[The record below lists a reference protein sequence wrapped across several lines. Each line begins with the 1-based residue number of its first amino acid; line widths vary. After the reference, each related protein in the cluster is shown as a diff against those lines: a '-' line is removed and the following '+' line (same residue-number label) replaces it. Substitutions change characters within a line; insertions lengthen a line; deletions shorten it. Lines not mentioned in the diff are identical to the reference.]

1 MTKLLPLLAIMA
13 LLLALVSLAS
23 ALEATTD
30 TSSDPDLTADPPVA
44 PQQNGPVKLADNTDE
59 PDEPDDE
66 ADGLV
71 VGFVAGDPGTT
82 PPSAASYRS
91 YAVSL
96 TTGSDAGWYQLV
108 EVRIATKVTGTPL
121 ARLSIHRDHEG
132 SPHAEALY
140 VTHFR
145 GASEEEPD
153 LYLEFPDNTPLYPN
167 QTYWAV
173 FEEVSGLGVYEI
185 STAPNGDE
193 NPDSWPISDT
203 SLQRNFFSL
212 LTGRTW
218 QASALN
224 PIAMVVDGYPV
235 EERVLVGAHGLRDTA
250 ADGPFLRFGT
260 ERITK
265 VWLKLPMGQ
274 TFDFCEPAFV
284 AGSGTERSW
293 RRCDLS
299 PSSHHDHEWAGGR
312 GFTTGPNPTGYTISG
327 LGVDID
333 AQSGTLDP
341 VANIYAAEAF
351 SSRKGAR
358 DPQSPLASYQA
369 TAGIGGSPDRFAPRT
384 AVSEKLHVEP
394 GRTYVAYFQNA
405 AAGYYQTPNARAGQ
419 DAGAEDGWTL
429 GYPYGSKFIHPL
441 GFAGDSWN
449 FRPGDSKRI
458 PLNVYGW
465 PNPLP
470 AAPNPAPPPPGP
482 VLVSTL
488 GQPSNPTSQLV
499 GKRINL
505 EIGYAASFTNGNDA
519 VHTLHGVQIEVTV
532 IPPLQVLGAIRASI
546 YSDGGGEPGVALYEL
561 GLRANPQVGVLT
573 FDAPADTM
581 LAANTT
587 FWLVI
592 DIAHSPTEDF
602 FRTAVTSSR
611 GQDACAI
618 RNWSIGDV
626 AYFREGPGAAWS
638 PNADLLK
645 MAVLGERVSSPLV
658 EFDEPTCGD
667 LPGDTATAGRLVVA
681 GAGVE
686 GQHHTSTDVDWYAV
700 SLDAGVDYQFDAD
713 PTDPQP
719 RLYLLKIHDDQGTE
733 LRSSAIAPVEGP
745 QNYYQL
751 PNRVNSLPFRTD
763 QAGAYYVSIA
773 SPKGGEAPD
782 RVYTLS
788 AQSDDHPADTSTTA
802 VAELGELTRVYLMRT
817 SSDPDDTATNDV
829 DWVRASL
836 LANVRY
842 HISFD
847 VGKCPQTAV
856 IEGIHDADG
865 TAIPMTSS
873 SGACSASM
881 YFTPTTKG
889 DYYIAVTGKG
899 SQFVDKD
906 DVDDDGRLKGTY
918 HDRYPFTGADAVLVV
933 SLVVNYCTGESLDT
947 LGDALTP
954 LSEPAGGDL
963 PAGTSTSG
971 QAPIGSSVTGNIESA
986 TDRDWFRVRFNG
998 RIGERVYWLELK
1010 GADTGD
1016 GTLPDPLIVG
1026 IYDRQ
1031 GNYIPFSHIVGQ
1043 SKTRDND
1050 SGYGR
1055 NAITDFTAPCAGDYF
1070 VAVAGFEGS
1079 TGAYTLSVTD
1089 ITDTSTSIPIES
1101 VGETWFVEWG
1111 LDTAEEGNDVDYLIG
1126 NLAPGL
1132 PATVP
1137 AHDPRNSEPT
1147 ELYDTNQRGN
1157 AGASALFRLG
1167 VVPDRDYRL
1176 EIRVPET
1183 TDGRPANV
1191 GFIVFRGYLPY
1202 FDLGDVDEGQR
1213 SFIFNFWLVADQRNG
1228 DVSIEFKAPR
1238 FYEARGRTL
1247 PSRLLVGFEL
1257 GEYHFKPGDVYT
1269 FVLTDITDSEDD
1281 YLGAEETTGTVA
1293 VGGSVTGNLEVDN
1306 DVDWF
1311 KVRLEEG
1318 KSYRVS
1324 MRGAES
1330 GGGTLADPFL
1340 EIGTVKAIIDGYYG
1354 FDLSALRNDD
1364 KSTTEKDSEL
1374 VVEVGTTHDAY
1385 IHAATSGTGTG
1396 TYTIEVEEVTTSMG
1410 QRANSPAT
1418 GGPGIIGSLL
1428 AGETLTA
1435 TTENIEDEDGLTE
1448 AVFAYQWVRSNT
1460 DIEGAI
1466 SSTYTMTDDDAGK
1479 AIQVRVTFSD
1489 DAGNE
1494 ESLTSDAMAVAAAL
1508 RLRSATLD
1516 GATLTLTYN
1525 DTLDSF
1531 VTLPQTAFTVSVNGG
1546 SRSVNAVSVAGASV
1560 TLTLAS
1566 AAQAGDAVTV
1576 DYAKPNGPDFIRDT
1590 QGRVASS
1597 FSGRAV
1603 SNDTPAT
1610 ALTAAIHDAP
1620 GSHDGQEDFTFE
1632 LRFSEEP
1639 KEGFSDVTLRDHA
1652 FTVTRGTVVGAR
1664 RLDSDS
1670 ATPNIRW
1677 EISVSPDSNADV
1689 TVELPATEDCEAQ
1702 GAICTE
1708 DDTMLSSPL
1717 EFTVKGPPLTASVE
1731 SAPPSHNGSGEFRFR
1746 IAFSE
1751 EPKTGFS
1758 YTTMRDHA
1766 FTVTGG
1772 SVKGARRLDPP
1783 SNVGWE
1789 VVVKPDS
1796 NGDVTV
1802 VLPVTTDCAAQ
1813 GAICTGDGR
1822 PLSNRL
1828 EITVSGPSG

>member
-1 MTKLLPLLAIMA
+1 MRSATTLTRLLPLLAVMA
-13 LLLALVSLAS
+13 LLLALVSLAH
-23 ALEATTD
+23 AQEATTD
-30 TSSDPDLTADPPVA
+30 TSSDPDQADDPPVA
-44 PQQNGPVKLADNTDE
+44 LQQDSPVELAGNTGE
-59 PDEPDDE
+59 VDD
-66 ADGLV
+66 DGLV
-71 VGFVAGDPGTT
+71 AGFVAGDPGAT

-91 YAVSL
+91 YAVSF

-108 EVRIATKVTGTPL
+108 EVLIVTKVTGTPL
-121 ARLSIHRDHEG
+121 ARLSIHRDHQG
-132 SPHAEALY
+132 SPHADALY

-145 GASEEEPD
+145 GATKEAPD
-153 LYLEFPDNTPLYPN
+153 LYLEFPDNTPLNPN

-193 NPDSWPISDT
+193 GPDSWPISDT
-203 SLQRNFFSL
+203 SLQRNFFTL
-212 LTGRTW
+212 AGRTW

-224 PIAMVVDGYPV
+224 PIAIVVDGYPV

-250 ADGPFLRFGT
+250 ADGPFLRFGA
-260 ERITK
+260 ERVTK
-265 VWLKLPMGQ
+265 VWLKLPKGR
-274 TFDFCEPAFV
+274 TYDGGATNPNIRIDCEPQFV
-284 AGSGTERSW
+284 AGPNTETSW
-293 RRCDLS
+293 RLCS
-299 PSSHHDHEWAGGR
+299 TNKHYDHEWAGGR

-341 VANIYAAEAF
+341 VADIYAAEAF
-351 SSRKGAR
+351 SPREGAR

-384 AVSEKLHVEP
+384 GSERFQAEP
-394 GRTYVAYFQNA
+394 GLTYVAYFQNA
-405 AAGYYQTPNARAGQ
+405 ANGYYETPNASRGE
-419 DAGAEDGWTL
+419 DPGAEAGWTL
-429 GYPYGSKFIHPL
+429 GGPYGSRFVHPV
-441 GFAGDSWN
+441 GFGGDDWN
-449 FRPGDSKRI
+449 HDNEFKWI

-470 AAPNPAPPPPGP
+470 PAPNPAPPPPGP

-488 GQPSNPTSQLV
+488 GQPSTSTGQLV

-505 EIGYAASFTNGNDA
+505 EIAYAASFTNGNDA

-546 YSDGGGEPGVALYEL
+546 YSDDGGKPGVALHEL

-573 FDAPADTM
+573 FDAPADTT

-602 FRTAVTSSR
+602 FRTAVTSGT

-618 RNWSIGDV
+618 RDWSIGDV

-645 MAVLGERVSSPLV
+645 MAILGEPVTSTSAELG
-658 EFDEPTCGD
+658 EPTCGD
-667 LPGDTATAGRLVVA
+667 LPGDTTTTGRLVVD
-681 GAGVE
+681 GAGVK
-686 GQHHTSTDVDWYAV
+686 GQHASARDADWYAV
-700 SLDAGVDYQFDAD
+700 SLDAGVDYQFDVVDA
-713 PTDPQP
+713 PPV
-719 RLYLLKIHDDQGTE
+719 YLLKIHDDQGTE
-733 LRSSAIAPVEGP
+733 LRTSAIAPVEGP
-745 QNYYQL
+745 QNYYQH

-773 SPKGGEAPD
+773 SPKGGHAPD

-788 AQSDDHPADTSTTA
+788 AQSDDYSADTSTTA

-873 SGACSASM
+873 SKACSASM

-947 LGDALTP
+947 LRDALTP
-954 LSEPAGGDL
+954 LSEPSGGDL
-963 PAGTSTSG
+963 PAGTSASG
-971 QAPIGSSVTGNIESA
+971 RAPSGSSVTGNIESA

-1031 GNYIPFSHIVGQ
+1031 GTFIPYSHVVGQ

-1111 LDTAEEGNDVDYLIG
+1111 VDTAEEGNDVDYLIG

-1213 SFIFNFWLVADQRNG
+1213 SFIFNFWLVDDQRNG

-1238 FYEARGRTL
+1238 FYEARGRNI
-1247 PSRLLVGFEL
+1247 PARLFVGFEL
-1257 GEYHFKPGDVYT
+1257 GEYHFEPGDVYT

-1318 KSYRVS
+1318 KSYRVR

-1340 EIGTVKAIIDGYYG
+1340 AIGTVKAIIDGYYG
-1354 FDLSALRNDD
+1354 FGQPALRNDD
-1364 KSTTEKDSEL
+1364 KSTTEQDSEL
-1374 VVEVGTTHDAY
+1374 VVPVFTTHDAY
-1385 IHAATSGTGTG
+1385 IHAATSGDGTG

-1410 QRANSPAT
+1410 QRANSPAS
-1418 GGPGIIGSLL
+1418 GGPGITGTVQ

-1435 TTENIEDEDGLTE
+1435 TTDGIEDEDGLTG
-1448 AVFAYQWVRSNT
+1448 AVFAYQWVRSGA
-1460 DIEGAI
+1460 DIEGAA
-1466 SSTYTMTDDDAGK
+1466 SSTYTVTGDDEGK
-1479 AIQVRVTFSD
+1479 PIQVRVTFTD
-1489 DAGNE
+1489 DAGNA
-1494 ESLTSDAMAVAAAL
+1494 ESLTS
-1508 RLRSATLD
+1508 
-1516 GATLTLTYN
+1516 
-1525 DTLDSF
+1525 
-1531 VTLPQTAFTVSVNGG
+1531 
-1546 SRSVNAVSVAGASV
+1546 
-1560 TLTLAS
+1560 
-1566 AAQAGDAVTV
+1566 
-1576 DYAKPNGPDFIRDT
+1576 YAKLSAPPLIIPDEEPPPKSTATREAREA
-1590 QGRVASS
+1590 QGAAES
-1597 FSGRAV
+1597 
-1603 SNDTPAT
+1603 P
-1610 ALTAAIHDAP
+1610 LTAATHDAP
-1620 GSHDGQEDFTFE
+1620 GSHNGQEKFTFE
-1632 LRFSEEP
+1632 LRFSEELGT
-1639 KEGFSDVTLRDHA
+1639 GFSYKTLRDHA
-1652 FTVTRGTVVGAR
+1652 FTVTRGTVAGAR

-1670 ATPNIRW
+1670 DTPNIRW
-1677 EISVSPDSNADV
+1677 EISVTPDSTADV

-1717 EFTVKGPPLTASVE
+1717 KFTVKGPPLTANTVSV
-1731 SAPPSHNGSGEFRFR
+1731 PTSHNGSGEFRFR

-1751 EPKTGFS
+1751 EFSLSYKTL
-1758 YTTMRDHA
+1758 RDDHV
-1766 FTVTGG
+1766 FTVEGG
-1772 SVKGARRLDPP
+1772 SVTGARRLVKG
-1783 SNVGWE
+1783 SNIGWE
-1789 VVVKPDS
+1789 IVVEPDS

-1802 VLPVTTDCAAQ
+1802 KLPVTEDCDAQ
-1813 GAICTGDGR
+1813 GAICTADGR
-1822 PLSNRL
+1822 MLSSPL
-1828 EITVSGPSG
+1828 EFTVSGPGQ

>member
-1 MTKLLPLLAIMA
+1 MA
-13 LLLALVSLAS
+13 LLLALVSVAY
-23 ALEATTD
+23 AQETTTD
-30 TSSDPDLTADPPVA
+30 TSSDPDQADDPPVA
-44 PQQNGPVKLADNTDE
+44 LQQNSPVKLADNTDE
-59 PDEPDDE
+59 VDDE
-66 ADGLV
+66 DDGLV
-71 VGFVAGDPGTT
+71 AGFVAGDPGAT

-91 YAVSL
+91 YAVSF

-121 ARLSIHRDHEG
+121 ARLSIHRDHQG

-145 GASEEEPD
+145 GASKEDPD
-153 LYLEFPDNTPLYPN
+153 LHLEFPDNTPLYPN

-193 NPDSWPISDT
+193 DPDSWPISDT
-203 SLQRNFFSL
+203 SLQRDFFS

-250 ADGPFLRFGT
+250 AGGPFLRFGA
-260 ERITK
+260 ERVTK
-265 VWLKLPMGQ
+265 VWLNLPKGRTYDGGATNPSIRIDCDPQ
-274 TFDFCEPAFV
+274 FV
-284 AGSGTERSW
+284 EGPDTETSW
-293 RRCDLS
+293 RLCSTNR
-299 PSSHHDHEWAGGR
+299 HYDHVWAGGR
-312 GFTTGPNPTGYTISG
+312 GFTTGPHPMGYTISG

-341 VANIYAAEAF
+341 VADIYAAEAF
-351 SSRKGAR
+351 RTRGGAR

-384 AVSEKLHVEP
+384 AVSEELHVEP

-405 AAGYYQTPNARAGQ
+405 ANGYYETPNASRGE
-419 DAGAEDGWTL
+419 DPGAAGWTL
-429 GYPYGSKFIHPL
+429 GGPYGSRFVRPL
-441 GFAGDSWN
+441 GFGGDSWN
-449 FRPGDSKRI
+449 FGDGDARLI

-470 AAPNPAPPPPGP
+470 PAPNPAPPPPGP

-488 GQPSNPTSQLV
+488 GQPSTSTGQLV

-505 EIGYAASFTNGNDA
+505 EIAYAASFTNGNDA
-519 VHTLHGVQIEVTV
+519 VHTLHGVQIEVAV
-532 IPPLQVLGAIRASI
+532 IPSLQVLGAIRASI
-546 YSDGGGEPGVALYEL
+546 YSDGGGEPGSALHVL

-626 AYFREGPGAAWS
+626 AYFREGPGVAWS
-638 PNADLLK
+638 QRPDLLK
-645 MAVLGERVSSPLV
+645 MAILGEPVTSASAGLG
-658 EFDEPTCGD
+658 EPTCGD
-667 LPGDTATAGRLVVA
+667 LPGGTATTGRLVVD
-681 GAGVE
+681 GAGVK
-686 GQHHTSTDVDWYAV
+686 GQHHTSADVDWYAV

-733 LRSSAIAPVEGP
+733 LRTSAIAPAGGP
-745 QNYYQL
+745 PNWYQH

-773 SPKGGEAPD
+773 APKGGHAPD

-788 AQSDDHPADTSTTA
+788 AQSDDYSADTTTTA

-817 SSDPDDTATNDV
+817 SSDPNDTATSDV

-842 HISFD
+842 HIIFD

-873 SGACSASM
+873 SKACSTSM

-899 SQFVDKD
+899 SQFVDKE

-918 HDRYPFTGADAVLVV
+918 HDRYPFTGADAILVV

-947 LGDALTP
+947 LRDALTP
-954 LSEPAGGDL
+954 LSEPSGGDL
-963 PAGTSTSG
+963 PAGTSARG
-971 QAPIGSSVTGNIESA
+971 RAPIGSSVTGNIESA

-1016 GTLPDPLIVG
+1016 GTLPDPFIVG

-1031 GNYIPFSHIVGQ
+1031 GTYISFSHVAGQ
-1043 SKTRDND
+1043 FMTRDND

-1055 NAITDFTAPCAGDYF
+1055 NAVTDFTAPCAGDYF

-1089 ITDTSTSIPIES
+1089 ITDTSTSIPADDYEGS
-1101 VGETWFVEWG
+1101 GFASWPNFGQNHEDVE
-1111 LDTAEEGNDVDYLIG
+1111 LFEDELLG
-1126 NLAPGL
+1126 NLTPGL
-1132 PATVP
+1132 PATAP
-1137 AHDPRNSEPT
+1137 IYSTFHE
-1147 ELYDTNQRGN
+1147 
-1157 AGASALFRLG
+1157 LFRLG
-1167 VVPDRDYRL
+1167 VQPGRNYRVEVRL
-1176 EIRVPET
+1176 PET
-1183 TDGRPANV
+1183 TGGGPADV
-1191 GFIVFRGYLPY
+1191 DLRLLLGIHPYSDIGAADPEEIVFRHVTDEKDIPGDPSLEFTGTRTWY
-1202 FDLGDVDEGQR
+1202 FSGRG
-1213 SFIFNFWLVADQRNG
+1213 LVET
-1228 DVSIEFKAPR
+1228 VV
-1238 FYEARGRTL
+1238 
-1247 PSRLLVGFEL
+1247 PSRWLASVDILSGESFE
-1257 GEYHFKPGDVYT
+1257 PGDVYT
-1269 FVLTDITDSEDD
+1269 IVLTDITDSGDD
-1281 YLGAEETTGTVA
+1281 YQGTEETTGTVA

-1306 DVDWF
+1306 DVDSF
-1311 KVRLEEG
+1311 RVRLEAD
-1318 KSYRVS
+1318 KSYRVR
-1324 MRGAES
+1324 MRGSES
-1330 GGGTLADPFL
+1330 SGGTLADPYVSIVASRPRTGL
-1340 EIGTVKAIIDGYYG
+1340 EFG
-1354 FDLSALRNDD
+1354 FGIPITYNNDR
-1364 KSTTEKDSEL
+1364 SETEKDSEL
-1374 VVEVGTTHDAY
+1374 VVTVYSSKDY
-1385 IHAATSGTGTG
+1385 LILAASPGTGTG
-1396 TYTIEVEEVTTSMG
+1396 TYTIEVEEVMTSG

-1418 GGPGIIGSLL
+1418 GGPGITGTVQ

-1435 TTENIEDEDGLTE
+1435 TTDGIEDEDGLTGS
-1448 AVFAYQWVRSNT
+1448 VFSYQWVRSGA
-1460 DIEGAI
+1460 DIEGAA
-1466 SSTYTMTDDDAGK
+1466 SSTYTVTGDDEGK
-1479 AIQVRVTFSD
+1479 PIQVRVTFTD
-1489 DAGNE
+1489 DAGNA
-1494 ESLTSDAMAVAAAL
+1494 ESLTS
-1508 RLRSATLD
+1508 
-1516 GATLTLTYN
+1516 
-1525 DTLDSF
+1525 
-1531 VTLPQTAFTVSVNGG
+1531 
-1546 SRSVNAVSVAGASV
+1546 
-1560 TLTLAS
+1560 
-1566 AAQAGDAVTV
+1566 
-1576 DYAKPNGPDFIRDT
+1576 YAKLSAPPLIIPDSEPPPKSTATREAREA
-1590 QGRVASS
+1590 QGAQE
-1597 FSGRAV
+1597 AAE
-1603 SNDTPAT
+1603 TP
-1610 ALTAAIHDAP
+1610 LTAAIHDAP

-1632 LRFSEEP
+1632 LRFSEELGT
-1639 KEGFSDVTLRDHA
+1639 GFSYLTLQDHA
-1652 FTVTRGTVVGAR
+1652 FTVTGGEVVGAR
-1664 RLDSDS
+1664 QLDGGS
-1670 ATPNIRW
+1670 ATPNTRW
-1677 EISVSPDSNADV
+1677 EITVSPDSNANVKITLPV
-1689 TVELPATEDCEAQ
+1689 TTDCEAE
-1702 GAICTE
+1702 GAICT
-1708 DDTMLSSPL
+1708 DDGRVLSNQL
-1717 EFTVKGPPLTASVE
+1717 EFTVKGPPLTASFE
-1731 SAPPSHNGSGEFRFR
+1731 SVPTSHNGSGEFRFR

-1751 EPKTGFS
+1751 EFSLSYKTL
-1758 YTTMRDHA
+1758 RDDHV
-1766 FTVTGG
+1766 FTVEGG
-1772 SVKGARRLDPP
+1772 KVVGARRLVKG
-1783 SNVGWE
+1783 SNIGWE
-1789 VVVKPDS
+1789 IVVDPDS

-1802 VLPVTTDCAAQ
+1802 KLPVTEDCDAQ
-1813 GAICTGDGR
+1813 GAICTADGR
-1822 PLSNRL
+1822 MLSSPLEL
-1828 EITVSGPSG
+1828 TVSGPGQ